1 MEKYVNLFSDT
12 GKQAALEK
20 YVNFFS
26 DTGKQDWDF

>member
-12 GKQAALEK
+12 GKQAELEK